1 MKDSRF
7 GKNNFDKLE
16 AAGLVAGP
24 NDSENL
30 KAKTEARVSELN
42 TLITKVAKVQ
52 AYLAELYVLPKPR
65 QLKRLSAATTA
76 LRELHATKL
85 PTGAKRHIEAC
96 LNEVISLREGVY
108 SSNTKLDKQ
117 TLALTASTKAKD
129 ELQSMVESAQH
140 RLEKVMADSSSE
152 MDMEEFYNKA
162 ADVIK
167 KNAGEVTKVTP
178 IADKPWIV
186 ARVPVVPSDG
196 SLSAEKLPGLG
207 FKSES
212 LSGYPVIHNQLVL
225 GVNPKYLASHSDDS
239 VQRIAE
245 MNQKLKDSGVR
256 IEDINKAAG
265 RARDLVNDLKK
276 LQGYEDEKKGS
287 VNPDVMKKAAQAA
300 GEAVQKANDLVQ
312 KAGIDLEEYQRLQ
325 SQVKRS
331 HAAQPEAIKKEA
343 ERLRKLLEK
352 KTRTNLRFVSEKP
365 GATPGKLGV
374 WFWLMPDRE
383 LDMLAK
389 ASLAKRVSI
398 TRWGF
403 AF

>member
-1 MKDSRF
+1 MNPL

-24 NDSENL
+24 DDAENL
-30 KAKTEARVSELN
+30 KFKTEARVAELGV
-42 TLITKVAKVQ
+42 LIGKVNKVQ
-52 AYLAELYVLPKPR
+52 AYLAELYTLPKPR
-65 QLKRLSAATTA
+65 QLKRLSAASTA
-76 LRELHATKL
+76 LRELHADKL
-85 PTGAKRHIEAC
+85 PTGAKRHIAAC

-108 SSNTKLDKQ
+108 TSNTKLDKQ
-117 TLALTASTKAKD
+117 TLALTASSRAKT

-140 RLEKVMADSSSE
+140 RLEKVIADSSSE
-152 MDMEEFYNKA
+152 MDMEEFYKKA

-167 KNAGEVTKVTP
+167 KNASEVTKIAG
-178 IADKPWIV
+178 IADKPWIM

-225 GVNPKYLASHSDDS
+225 GINPKHMAAHSDES
-239 VQRIAE
+239 VVRITE
-245 MNQKLKDSGVR
+245 MNQKLKDANVR
-256 IEDINKAAG
+256 LE
-265 RARDLVNDLKK
+265 DLKNLSGRVRDTALDLRK
-276 LQGYEDEKKGS
+276 LTEAESKEKGS
-287 VNPDVMKKAAQAA
+287 VNPDILKQTEARAKDAFKKYSDLA
-300 GEAVQKANDLVQ
+300 GKADF
-312 KAGIDLEEYQRLQ
+312 DMDEYQKLS

-331 HAAQPEAIKKEA
+331 HAAQPEAIRKEA

-365 GATPGKLGV
+365 GATPGKPGV

-383 LDMLAK
+383 LDLLAR

-398 TRWGF
+398 NRWGF